1 VVSSKIQRNEVLEAV
16 FVSAKRLRQR
26 NGKSR
31 QFAPQRFDENTR
43 LDELGVDSI
52 SVAEIVDDL
61 ETQFDMELP
70 FDELL
75 MVESVDQFVD
85 VIIRNEAA

>member
-1 VVSSKIQRNEVLEAV
+1 MVSSKIQRNEVLEAV
-16 FVSAKRLRQR
+16 LVSAKRLRQR
-26 NGKSR
+26 NGKSP
-31 QFAPQRFDENTR
+31 QFELQRFDENTR